1 MRLHF
6 DPQKAKLSTN
16 GEMMKFGGERLLPM
30 WLVVLYMG
38 GHVMLQALNVF
49 WFEKMIAA
57 VRKRFVKVE
66 KKKE

>member
-1 MRLHF
+1 V
-6 DPQKAKLSTN
+6 
-16 GEMMKFGGERLLPM
+16 LLPPA
-30 WLVVLYMG
+30 LRTG
-38 GHVMLQALNVF
+38 KFTIECTCPDAFRALNVF